1 MVPIG
6 TLLLGALVILPV
18 AYAASGPAGLFAALW
33 ATALCLM
40 SGTLSLLA
48 STAVSR
54 ASTPLGG
61 LLVGIM
67 VRMALP
73 LAVVMAI
80 YHRGGW
86 LVAAGMIYYV
96 LVFYMIT
103 LAAETW
109 IAVGQVGG
117 VASASRG
124 EHAHG

>member
-1 MVPIG
+1 MVLAG
-6 TLLLGALVILPV
+6 TLLLGGLVVLPV
-18 AYAASGPAGLFAALW
+18 AYAVGGPAGLVAALS
-33 ATALCLM
+33 AAALCLA
-40 SGTLSLLA
+40 SGALSLLA
-48 STAVSR
+48 STVVSR
-54 ASTPLGG
+54 ASAPLGG

-73 LAVVMAI
+73 LGAVMVI

-109 IAVGQVGG
+109 IAVGQTDS
-117 VASASRG
+117 VATASRG